1 LTESLFPLRH
11 VASLSA
17 ISGRILAFG
26 PNGRIAHDSSTF
38 CAAGKDKS
46 GTCAQ
51 TFRLLKL
58 QGFACRLRSDVLVD
72 LAANRAMLY

>member
-1 LTESLFPLRH
+1 LFPLRH

-26 PNGRIAHDSSTF
+26 PNGRRSRTIHPLSVRREKTNREHARKPSD
-38 CAAGKDKS
+38 
-46 GTCAQ
+46 
-51 TFRLLKL
+51 LLKL